1 MTLASQAEVATPRH
15 WWRPQG
21 IRVFSSAVAALRLR
35 RPTDVLMLA
44 LAVLLVLLLVL
55 VAPGPGKF
63 DRRFTDLLQHNGS
76 IWDWAWGMA
85 FAVVFIW
92 PVVLLIMAL
101 TTKGRRRLVLDSLVA
116 IMIAGALAVIAGRV
130 GGTDLSTVLRSV
142 DSTGP
147 PQVFPAVRLALAA
160 SVIVT
165 ASPHVTRPF
174 RRVGRLVLLLG
185 VMSGVALGMAY
196 PVGSLAGF
204 AVGLAA
210 GSITHLLFG
219 CPDGGLTEGEVLT
232 ALAELDC
239 PVSDVTA
246 APIQSAGTQQ
256 LDAIG
261 PDGHPVLV
269 KIYGRD
275 AWDNEF
281 LASLWASIVR
291 RGERPRLGRSRR
303 SQVEHEAV
311 TTLLAQRAG
320 VPVLSVRTVGTSV
333 EDDAILVTERRGTP
347 LSTLGADIDDDRL
360 TATWHALVL
369 LQGARI
375 AHGRI
380 GLDRVMAF
388 DDGGIALSDFG
399 LGRLAASVDAMTT
412 DRAQLLVATAA
423 AVGPARAI
431 AIARDQLGSD
441 GLAEVLSYLQP
452 AALDGSTRRTV
463 RDRHLDLTQLRADA
477 AAAAGVPVPSLERL
491 RRVTWKSVA
500 IAVAGTL
507 FAYVLISKL
516 VNVDYSS
523 IINELS
529 SADWAWVGAAL
540 VVSPVVAVAL
550 SFSTIGASAK
560 ELRYLPVL
568 MLQYAIQFMALA
580 VPSSAARLALEVRFF
595 QRFGLPAAGA
605 LSISVIDSL
614 SALVVQLSLI
624 AVIGL
629 TALPGLTSTIGGSSA
644 ASSDS
649 SGHPVVALVIIVV
662 ALVAVSIATS
672 LAVPWSR
679 RRIKVAVDRARETIK
694 EQAQSARAALVVLR
708 QPAKLGQML
717 GGNLS
722 AQVIQGVILGLCLEA
737 FGSHA
742 HLSQLILVNT
752 LVSLFAGFMPVPGG
766 VGVAEAGYVAC
777 LQAIGVPSTVA
788 ISAALLYRMVTF
800 YLPPL
805 WGSVAAGWLRRHQ
818 YI

>member
-1 MTLASQAEVATPRH
+1 
-15 WWRPQG
+15 
-21 IRVFSSAVAALRLR
+21 
-35 RPTDVLMLA
+35 
-44 LAVLLVLLLVL
+44 
-55 VAPGPGKF
+55 
-63 DRRFTDLLQHNGS
+63 
-76 IWDWAWGMA
+76 
-85 FAVVFIW
+85 
-92 PVVLLIMAL
+92 
-101 TTKGRRRLVLDSLVA
+101 
-116 IMIAGALAVIAGRV
+116 
-130 GGTDLSTVLRSV
+130 
-142 DSTGP
+142 
-147 PQVFPAVRLALAA
+147 
-160 SVIVT
+160 
-165 ASPHVTRPF
+165 
-174 RRVGRLVLLLG
+174 
-185 VMSGVALGMAY
+185 
-196 PVGSLAGF
+196 
-204 AVGLAA
+204 
-210 GSITHLLFG
+210 
-219 CPDGGLTEGEVLT
+219 
-232 ALAELDC
+232 
-239 PVSDVTA
+239 
-246 APIQSAGTQQ
+246 
-256 LDAIG
+256 
-261 PDGHPVLV
+261 
-269 KIYGRD
+269 
-275 AWDNEF
+275 
-281 LASLWASIVR
+281 
-291 RGERPRLGRSRR
+291 
-303 SQVEHEAV
+303 
-311 TTLLAQRAG
+311 
-320 VPVLSVRTVGTSV
+320 
-333 EDDAILVTERRGTP
+333 
-347 LSTLGADIDDDRL
+347 
-360 TATWHALVL
+360 
-369 LQGARI
+369 
-375 AHGRI
+375 
-380 GLDRVMAF
+380 
-388 DDGGIALSDFG
+388 
-399 LGRLAASVDAMTT
+399 
-412 DRAQLLVATAA
+412 
-423 AVGPARAI
+423 
-431 AIARDQLGSD
+431 
-441 GLAEVLSYLQP
+441 
-452 AALDGSTRRTV
+452 
-463 RDRHLDLTQLRADA
+463 
-477 AAAAGVPVPSLERL
+477 
-491 RRVTWKSVA
+491 
-500 IAVAGTL
+500 
-507 FAYVLISKL
+507 
-516 VNVDYSS
+516 
-523 IINELS
+523 
-529 SADWAWVGAAL
+529 VGAAL

-644 ASSDS
+644 APSDS

-662 ALVAVSIATS
+662 ALVAVAIATS